1 MANVETFKSLQED
14 LNKIEKSINF
24 VETRDFQ
31 KERINQDLDNI
42 MRRIDDLTGNEVD
55 KLEAWEVLILQ
66 QQIDRIKLK
75 VGIETTTQLYSL
87 KKWVVTKSPVL
98 AGRPPEVQKNIQASA
113 ENVVHI
119 ANGEDQN
126 SIARWMQQWMKK
138 LLS

>member
-55 KLEAWEVLILQ
+55 KLEA
-66 QQIDRIKLK
+66 
-75 VGIETTTQLYSL
+75 
-87 KKWVVTKSPVL
+87 
-98 AGRPPEVQKNIQASA
+98 
-113 ENVVHI
+113 
-119 ANGEDQN
+119 
-126 SIARWMQQWMKK
+126 
-138 LLS
+138 